1 MDVFPALSSL
11 SSVAI
16 GPVVLM
22 NWRRIVAY
30 FPAVERL
37 IDGLDSEKLLHAML
51 GTRTGLSMLGV
62 LGSVVAAHF
71 LHMAWNGAWRL
82 VMGTFYTKCS
92 LSEHSNIH
100 DQVLSWITKNP
111 KFQSATRVKI
121 MDRIDDKVEVS
132 DTEDSIDIERMVNE
146 IVSYCDFQTGF
157 IYVWTLKAD
166 SMLATRF
173 STRDWPGPLLAQRC
187 ILLDVRTQGQKT

>member
-1 MDVFPALSSL
+1 MDVSSLKGL

-16 GPVVLM
+16 GPVLMM

-37 IDGLDSEKLLHAML
+37 IDGLDSEKLLQALL

-71 LHMAWNGAWRL
+71 LHMAWNGAWSL
-82 VMGTFYTKCS
+82 VMRSFYTKCS
-92 LSEHSNIH
+92 LSEHSTIH
-100 DQVLSWITKNP
+100 DQVLSWITKKP
-111 KFQSATRVKI
+111 KFQSATTVKI
-121 MDRIDDKVEVS
+121 MDRVDDNSEVEVS

-146 IVSYCDFQTGF
+146 IVRYCNFE
-157 IYVWTLKAD
+157 AD
-166 SMLATRF
+166 LWLR
-173 STRDWPGPLLAQRC
+173 STS
-187 ILLDVRTQGQKT
+187 

>member
-1 MDVFPALSSL
+1 MDVSSSIRGL

-16 GPVVLM
+16 GPVLMM

-37 IDGLDSEKLLHAML
+37 IDGLDSEKLLHALL

-71 LHMAWNGAWRL
+71 LHLAWNGAWRL
-82 VMGTFYTKCS
+82 VMGNFYTKCS
-92 LSEHSNIH
+92 LSEHSTLH
-100 DQVLSWITKNP
+100 DQVLSWVTKNP
-111 KFQSATRVKI
+111 KFQSATTVKI
-121 MDRIDDKVEVS
+121 MDRIDDTVEVS

-146 IVSYCDFQTGF
+146 IVRHCNCEAG
-157 IYVWTLKAD
+157 LCAD
-166 SMLATRF
+166 
-173 STRDWPGPLLAQRC
+173 
-187 ILLDVRTQGQKT
+187 I

>member
-1 MDVFPALSSL
+1 MEVFQSL
-11 SSVAI
+11 GGISSVAI
-16 GPVVLM
+16 GPILMM
-22 NWRRIVAY
+22 NWRRIIAY

-37 IDGLDSEKLLHAML
+37 IDGLDSEKLLHALL

-62 LGSVVAAHF
+62 LGSLTAAHF
-71 LHMAWNGAWRL
+71 VHLAWNSAWRI
-82 VMGTFYTKCS
+82 VMSSFYTKCS

-132 DTEDSIDIERMVNE
+132 DTEDAIDIERMVNE
-146 IVSYCDFQTGF
+146 IVCNCNCEADLCPG
-157 IYVWTLKAD
+157 WT
-166 SMLATRF
+166 S
-173 STRDWPGPLLAQRC
+173 
-187 ILLDVRTQGQKT
+187 

>member
-1 MDVFPALSSL
+1 MDVFQSL
-11 SSVAI
+11 GGISSVAI
-16 GPVVLM
+16 GPILMM

-37 IDGLDSEKLLHAML
+37 IDGMDSEKLLHALL

-62 LGSVVAAHF
+62 LGSLTAAHF
-71 LHMAWNGAWRL
+71 LRLAWNAAWRV
-82 VMGTFYTKCS
+82 VMSSFYTQCS

-111 KFQSATRVKI
+111 KFQSATTVKI

-132 DTEDSIDIERMVNE
+132 DTEDRIDIERMVNE
-146 IVSYCDFQTGF
+146 IVCDRSCET
-157 IYVWTLKAD
+157 D
-166 SMLATRF
+166 SR
-173 STRDWPGPLLAQRC
+173 QK
-187 ILLDVRTQGQKT
+187 RTS

>member
-71 LHMAWNGAWRL
+71 LHLAWNGAWRL

-146 IVSYCDFQTGF
+146 IVSNCDFQTSLF
-157 IYVWTLKAD
+157 M
-166 SMLATRF
+166 S
-173 STRDWPGPLLAQRC
+173 GPEKLIPC
-187 ILLDVRTQGQKT
+187 

>member
-1 MDVFPALSSL
+1 M
-11 SSVAI
+11 AI
-16 GPVVLM
+16 GPILMM

-37 IDGLDSEKLLHAML
+37 IDGMDSEKLLHALL

-62 LGSVVAAHF
+62 LGSLTAAHF
-71 LHMAWNGAWRL
+71 LRLAWNAAWRV
-82 VMGTFYTKCS
+82 VMSSFYTQCS

-111 KFQSATRVKI
+111 KFQSATTVKI

-146 IVSYCDFQTGF
+146 IVCDRNCE
-157 IYVWTLKAD
+157 AD
-166 SMLATRF
+166 SR
-173 STRDWPGPLLAQRC
+173 QK
-187 ILLDVRTQGQKT
+187 RTS